1 MCDQLMDERVQETLD
16 RVTRLESRLVQLML
30 FLGADPHGKNDTEGF
45 LDLMEDLL
53 NEHAI
58 PKTTDFA
65 EASALRNSGAGSVGI
80 DWTAFERPACQRRR

>member
-30 FLGADPHGKNDTEGF
+30 FLGADPHGKNNTEGF

-53 NEHAI
+53 NDAI
-58 PKTTDFA
+58 PKAQDVVEGCKVRDEGT
-65 EASALRNSGAGSVGI
+65 GSRVP
-80 DWTAFERPACQRRR
+80 DWLAF